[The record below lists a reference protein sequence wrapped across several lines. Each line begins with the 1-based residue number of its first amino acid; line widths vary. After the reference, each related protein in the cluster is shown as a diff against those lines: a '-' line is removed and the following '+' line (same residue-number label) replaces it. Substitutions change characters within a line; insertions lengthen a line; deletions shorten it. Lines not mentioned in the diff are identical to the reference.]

1 MFDNG
6 LPAHPPEQFNSAK
19 TTTPIPLRH
28 PMIKEALIQLSL
40 DASVRS
46 IDYIPSANVGAED
59 VELDAI
65 IVERD
70 SGRFLLDIVPARPI
84 RDLED
89 EGLALIALSEF
100 GLPTLA
106 MTLESLRQE
115 PRFSNSRLVW
125 LYSRHCVPLELRIR
139 VLEVLSERQSM
150 KLGALLRQIEGGS
163 RGSRAVMALACA
175 NLIEL
180 DLSSQPLGPTTIVT
194 PRGKIGPGLSRPSKK
209 SA

>member
-6 LPAHPPEQFNSAK
+6 LAAHPPGQFNSAK

-28 PMIKEALIQLSL
+28 PAIKEALIQLSL

-59 VELDAI
+59 VDIDAI
-65 IVERD
+65 IAERD
-70 SGRFLLDIVPARPI
+70 SGRFLLDIIPARPI

-89 EGLALIALSEF
+89 EGLALIALGELR
-100 GLPTLA
+100 LPTWT
-106 MTLESLRQE
+106 MTLEDLRQE

-125 LYSRHCVPLELRIR
+125 VYSRHSVPLELRIH
-139 VLEVLSERQSM
+139 VLEVLSQHQSM
-150 KLGALLRQIEGGS
+150 QLGPLLQQIEGGT

-175 NLIEL
+175 NLIEI
-180 DLSSQPLGPTTIVT
+180 DLFSKPLGPTTIV
-194 PRGKIGPGLSRPSKK
+194 RSRRSIESGLSQPSKK